1 MVGVQATNANVHS
14 PGMEPIEK
22 PGSTFPQSSLHQHNF
37 AEAIQVPHCPDQTLW
52 QLSAP
57 DFAEEET
64 HHQSPR
70 QNCQGEPSHMPDNW
84 EPGDHIHLDVVSLM
98 AAGNR
103 HRLTPAPPVAVFD
116 NPAATH
122 DPEGVEFPDTTTED
136 SEDSDSE
143 DPNWQLSALFATN
156 GQVAQIQVNLVSNIL
171 QRHQI
176 ARALGWNDAEIVNI
190 HQVARL

>member
-1 MVGVQATNANVHS
+1 MPAKVNQSQKVRLPSREETPLRRNIRGGFARFVFLLSFMVGVQATNANVHS

-136 SEDSDSE
+136 SEDLR
-143 DPNWQLSALFATN
+143 Q
-156 GQVAQIQVNLVSNIL
+156 
-171 QRHQI
+171 
-176 ARALGWNDAEIVNI
+176 
-190 HQVARL
+190 